1 MTTLST
7 SVSGNDQAFFR
18 QRQAMLMFPLIVLP
32 FLMALFWIF
41 KGGKGE
47 RYVAEEAAAG
57 KPGAGGFNASVP
69 TAKGGSMNDRTVE
82 SPGFGKAAGG
92 QVLSDFTHTSK
103 DSITRGLKAIPVA
116 NGATGATSF
125 QQAVAVTNTASP
137 VERRSSLVTTP
148 AGNRSSGN
156 RSNTAALVVTGG
168 NRQKVAK
175 GYYYQAPG
183 SRPYYPGS
191 ATDQQLDQQ
200 LKAYET
206 TRNQVPGVARQE
218 SAPAPVA
225 TDTRLSWPGPSTIQ
239 LSDNLA
245 ASRLADAAG
254 TENAFN
260 TAPTE
265 GSRRR
270 SERAVLSS
278 GNSYGSKKT
287 IAWMIP
293 VVVHEDQAIKEGQQ
307 VKLRLLKEISAD
319 GITIPAN
326 SILYATCQLSDD
338 RLRLTVRSLQQ
349 GSQLIPL
356 DLDVYDT
363 DGSPGIN
370 VPGLAQNSQIGGQ
383 MRSSAIQGV
392 NVPGVGGLANNVIN
406 TARLGAST
414 SARNTTIRLRAGY
427 NLFLKAQ

>member
-1 MTTLST
+1 
-7 SVSGNDQAFFR
+7 
-18 QRQAMLMFPLIVLP
+18 
-32 FLMALFWIF
+32 MALFWIF

-69 TAKGGSMNDRTVE
+69 TAKGGSMDDRTVE

-116 NGATGATSF
+116 NGASNNTGF
-125 QQAVAVTNTASP
+125 QQAVAITNTAP
-137 VERRSSLVTTP
+137 PAERQSSLVTSSRSAKQSNAAAVAATGATRSK
-148 AGNRSSGN
+148 AG
-156 RSNTAALVVTGG
+156 
-168 NRQKVAK
+168 K

-183 SRPYYPGS
+183 SRPYYTGS

-206 TRNQVPGVARQE
+206 TRNQVTGVARQE

-265 GSRRR
+265 GSRRK

-370 VPGLAQNSQIGGQ
+370 VPGLAQTSQIGGQ

-406 TARLGAST
+406 TARMGASN